1 MGRKQAGMGGIV
13 ILAAILTTSDGRD
26 WLQHAAHIAVSSA
39 AHIPIE
45 REAAQRSETW
55 SGDGPRKLVW

>member
-1 MGRKQAGMGGIV
+1 MDRKQAGVGGIV
-13 ILAAILTTSDGRD
+13 ILAAILTTSDGD
-26 WLQHAAHIAVSSA
+26 WLQHTARIAVSSA

-55 SGDGPRKLVW
+55 SGDGPWKLVW

>member
-1 MGRKQAGMGGIV
+1 MDRKPAGMGVIV
-13 ILAAILTTSDGRD
+13 ILAAILTASDGQD
-26 WLQHAAHIAVSSA
+26 WLQHAAHTTVSSV

-55 SGDGPRKLVW
+55 SGDGPRELVW